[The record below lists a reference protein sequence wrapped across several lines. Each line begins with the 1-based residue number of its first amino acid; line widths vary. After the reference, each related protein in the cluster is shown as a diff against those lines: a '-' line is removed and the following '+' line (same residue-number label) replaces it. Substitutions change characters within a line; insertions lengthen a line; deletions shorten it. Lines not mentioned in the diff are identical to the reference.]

1 MPSLTRWSSQNAL
14 PVADE
19 VAAEA
24 AARLLDPVAPDEL
37 DEVGRLIRVELV
49 VRDQAE
55 PHGRRGHALLEVFS
69 VEAEAMVLELD
80 DVVVA
85 RDVVR
90 LHHPP
95 SIAFAPVSIR
105 LFAASV
111 AVTVVVVGAVW
122 VSDLSF
128 QRAVLL
134 APVLVIGLGAVA
146 GLVVFWGRIGWDS
159 LRRSRHPRLIA
170 AGALAFV
177 ALLVVLTL
185 LGVNLPHE

>member
-1 MPSLTRWSSQNAL
+1 
-14 PVADE
+14 
-19 VAAEA
+19 
-24 AARLLDPVAPDEL
+24 
-37 DEVGRLIRVELV
+37 
-49 VRDQAE
+49 
-55 PHGRRGHALLEVFS
+55 
-69 VEAEAMVLELD
+69 
-80 DVVVA
+80 
-85 RDVVR
+85 
-90 LHHPP
+90 
-95 SIAFAPVSIR
+95 VSIR